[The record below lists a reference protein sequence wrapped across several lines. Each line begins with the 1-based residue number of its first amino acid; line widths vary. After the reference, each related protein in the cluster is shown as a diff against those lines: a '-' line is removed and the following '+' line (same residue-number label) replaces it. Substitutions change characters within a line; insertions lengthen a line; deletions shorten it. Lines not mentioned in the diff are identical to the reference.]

1 MTTLPPHTHIARRDL
16 SALTAG
22 IPHMIGFPPTNSLV
36 LFTFS
41 RSPMLTMATTI
52 RADLPDPQHIAGMTE
67 HLVVAAERCEVVA
80 MIAVVVGGT
89 LEEHRPLVDTLRKA
103 LEDKEITLIHASWVG
118 RVLDGERWQCY
129 LDPQCTDELP
139 DPQASTWAAARAIAG
154 NPMYRDREEMAA
166 QLAPDAPESLARREE
181 LLDAH
186 LRHPRHP
193 YTEDDLATDLD
204 LMTQMLTVAEMSP
217 ELPSLNDRQIVRL
230 ARALSHTEVR
240 DECIAAALSPTP
252 EAAERLWLVLVRALP
267 APERAEPATL
277 LAMSAYLRSASVLA
291 ALAIETAL
299 DANPAHD
306 MALMLHA
313 ALTHPVP
320 PDHFRELL
328 VKSILRNEGFPE
340 EDDTTEEDDDVPW
353 DTSPEPCT
361 PAPPPPEPLNER
373 TAATLGLLTRD
384 RTTANPLTAFLPTWP
399 L

>member
-1 MTTLPPHTHIARRDL
+1 
-16 SALTAG
+16 
-22 IPHMIGFPPTNSLV
+22 MIGFPPTNSLV

-41 RSPMLTMATTI
+41 RDPMLTMATTLK
-52 RADLPDPQHIAGMTE
+52 ADLPAPEPLALMAE
-67 HLVVAAERCEVVA
+67 HLATAAEHNEVVA
-80 MIAVVVGGT
+80 VIAVVVGGT
-89 LEEHRPLVDTLRKA
+89 LEEHRPLVDTLRNA
-103 LEDKEITLIHASWVG
+103 LEDRGIELVHTSWVS

-139 DPQASTWAAARAIAG
+139 DPQASTWAAARAVAG

-166 QLAPDAPESLARREE
+166 QLAPDSPESLARREE

-193 YTEDDLATDLD
+193 YTEDDLTTDLD

-230 ARALSHTEVR
+230 ARALSHSEVR
-240 DECIAAALSPTP
+240 DECMAAALSPTP
-252 EAAERLWLVLVRALP
+252 EAAERLWLVLIRALP

-277 LAMSAYLRSASVLA
+277 LAMSAYLRRAGVLA

-320 PDHFRELL
+320 PDRLREML
-328 VKSILRNEGFPE
+328 VTSILRNEGIYDE
-340 EDDTTEEDDDVPW
+340 EDTTEEDEDPPW
-353 DTSPEPCT
+353 DTVPEPLA
-361 PAPPPPEPLNER
+361 PPPPPPEPLNER
-373 TAATLGLLTRD
+373 TAATLGLMTRD

-399 L
+399 A